1 MVDPVFDNLFMDV
14 SLQEQKRMV
23 SLIRDT
29 ECTVKVEV
37 NLSLT
42 QNDLVM

>member
-1 MVDPVFDNLFMDV
+1 M
-14 SLQEQKRMV
+14 SLQEQKRIV

-42 QNDLVM
+42 QYDLVMLVGVNC